1 MQKDLEQLQQ
11 WKIEITALQNSQ
23 TVGKEQLDSLNAE
36 VCAQNEYLIAESN
49 AMMSCKVELD
59 SLFARL
65 RENRENQDDSY
76 FRDFYNAQR
85 LQQNYNDG
93 VGQYEPRR
101 IAMSEIV
108 SLVAIMS
115 GKKIKPPAVK
125 EEERVSKNPD
135 AGAGE
140 RKQGLRFVR

>member
-101 IAMSEIV
+101 IAMIEIV

-115 GKKIKPPAVK
+115 GKKIKPQGFQKK
-125 EEERVSKNPD
+125 EGVSKNP
-135 AGAGE
+135 GAG
-140 RKQGLRFVR
+140 KQSLRFVR